1 MSRVS
6 EFRPAWGR
14 EPAGCRGRLQIFND
28 GVTAGDGWRMVRYAG
43 VMRYPDGGGL
53 TAAEREPQQVAEIVD
68 RQLDRLFGA

>member
-1 MSRVS
+1 VFPSFARRGAGS
-6 EFRPAWGR
+6 PWGAASGYR
-14 EPAGCRGRLQIFND
+14 SSMA
-28 GVTAGDGWRMVRYAG
+28 GVTAGDGWRTVRYAG

>member
-1 MSRVS
+1 M
-6 EFRPAWGR
+6 A
-14 EPAGCRGRLQIFND
+14 

-53 TAAEREPQQVAEIVD
+53 TAAEREPQQVAENVD